1 MKTTMSEK
9 GQITIPKALRE
20 SLGLGPGTEL
30 DFEEQ
35 DGRLVATPV
44 VRADPLQK
52 LVGLIARVDVAD
64 AIARMRGPGWSPK
77 IDGRHK

>member
-1 MKTTMSEK
+1 MTAKVSEK
-9 GQITIPKALRE
+9 GQITIPKVLRD
-20 SLGLGPGTEL
+20 SLGLEPGTEL

-44 VRADPLQK
+44 VRADPLEK
-52 LVGLIARVDVAD
+52 LVGLIARVDVDD